1 VALCTFVSISSD
13 FVMYIFQMC
22 GCISSEPVEMVK
34 GT

>member
-1 VALCTFVSISSD
+1 VAVCTFVGISYD